1 MIGGGRSGTARV
13 HAMATRIKAMP
24 GCRVPDALVISGA
37 GPYVDPWHDF
47 PATSARLADIVRGI
61 GCSVDVNEGV
71 EDALAGPHDA
81 RLLVVNIGNPAEPR
95 PQETLDAAADGLA
108 RHLAGGGCLL
118 GVHSSSTSLT
128 GMRQWPKMLGGRW
141 IRGTSMHPP
150 LGEFTVSV
158 TDARHPITQ
167 GLTDFSVVDERY
179 SHLEVQTDVMTLYE
193 HYVDGAAHPLV
204 WAHEYAGG
212 RVVYDG
218 LGHDVGSYDAPGHVR
233 LVERA
238 VCWLLQRL

>member
-1 MIGGGRSGTARV
+1 
-13 HAMATRIKAMP
+13 MATRIKAMP

-47 PATSARLADIVRGI
+47 PATSARLAAIVNDLGY
-61 GCSVDVNEGV
+61 SVDVTEEV
-71 EDALAGPHDA
+71 EDALARPHEA

-108 RHLAGGGCLL
+108 KHLADGGCLL
-118 GVHSSSTSLT
+118 GVHASSTSLT
-128 GMRQWPKMLGGRW
+128 GMRQWPDILGGRW

-150 LGEFTVSV
+150 LGECTVSV
-158 TDARHPITQ
+158 TDEKHPINH
-167 GLTDFSVVDERY
+167 GLRDFSVVDERY

-193 HYVDGAAHPLV
+193 HYVEGAAHPLV

-218 LGHDVGSYDAPGHVR
+218 LGHDVASYDALGHVR